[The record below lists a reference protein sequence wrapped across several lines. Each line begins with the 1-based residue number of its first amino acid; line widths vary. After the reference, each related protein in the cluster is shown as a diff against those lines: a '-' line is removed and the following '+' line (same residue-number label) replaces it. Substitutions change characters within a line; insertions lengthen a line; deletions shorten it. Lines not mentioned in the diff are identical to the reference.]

1 MKKNK
6 STIAITGG
14 AGRIGSAIAHD
25 LIQKG
30 YNVLLGDVNKKELT
44 KIQKALKSKSLQ
56 IYSGDLTS
64 AKNIDNFINFGVKK
78 FNSIDAAVHCSY
90 PKSKKWGTKFESLQE
105 KYLNYD
111 IQKQLGGT
119 IIFAQKITKY
129 FLKNKR
135 GNLVLVSSIQG
146 ISPPKFEHYKNLKMS
161 SPIEYSAIKAGVIS
175 IGKYLAKYFKGK
187 NIRVNIVSPG
197 GIKDNQPA
205 KFIKRYKKSCNSK
218 GLLDGSDVSKL
229 ISFLLSNESKYIT
242 GQNLIIDD
250 GWSL

>member
-1 MKKNK
+1 
-6 STIAITGG
+6 
-14 AGRIGSAIAHD
+14 
-25 LIQKG
+25 
-30 YNVLLGDVNKKELT
+30 
-44 KIQKALKSKSLQ
+44 
-56 IYSGDLTS
+56 
-64 AKNIDNFINFGVKK
+64 
-78 FNSIDAAVHCSY
+78 
-90 PKSKKWGTKFESLQE
+90 
-105 KYLNYD
+105 
-111 IQKQLGGT
+111 
-119 IIFAQKITKY
+119 
-129 FLKNKR
+129 
-135 GNLVLVSSIQG
+135 
-146 ISPPKFEHYKNLKMS
+146 MS

-175 IGKYLAKYFKGK
+175 IGKYLAKYLKGK